1 MIEYLARHL
10 LLPVHERLRGR
21 KTLQYLRALEQEGS
35 ASPES
40 LRVLQLKKLRRLMK
54 HSVTHVPYY
63 KNALQEIGVSTVEE
77 LDFKAFSRLP
87 VLEKT
92 AIREHSDSFLTR
104 DYAGTLIP
112 YSTGGSTGEPLTFFT
127 DVDKESW
134 HKAHDWR
141 CRSWFGVRPGDRQID
156 LWGSPIELE
165 KLSPIRQLKDRWLL
179 NHRVLP
185 AFDLRE
191 ARLGEYCAIV
201 HTFKPRILYGYPSAL
216 TILAQFVNAR
226 PGLLRKY
233 RPRLVACTSEM
244 LYPHQRELIQEAFR
258 CPVANEYGS
267 RDGGLIAHECPEG
280 NLHIVAEHVLVE
292 VDAPDATGV
301 GDLIITNLDGFGMP
315 FLRYRIGDRG
325 SIDGRPCACGRV
337 LPVMKDLAGRANDLL
352 VGANGVAIH
361 PLAAVYLL
369 RPYRRKLRQFRITQR
384 QDLGLLIELSCLE
397 TLDEA
402 DLKRI
407 RDGMAEVFRFPIP
420 VSFEI
425 KDYLRPGPSGK
436 HQSVVCQAGNSR

>member
-1 MIEYLARHL
+1 
-10 LLPVHERLRGR
+10 LPIHERLRGR
-21 KTLQYLRALEQEGS
+21 KTLKYFHRLEQEES
-35 ASPES
+35 ESPEA
-40 LRVLQLKKLRRLMK
+40 LEALQLQKLRRLVR
-54 HSVTHVPYY
+54 HCVAHVPYY
-63 KNALQEIGVSTVEE
+63 ENALQEMGVSTVEE
-77 LDFKAFSRLP
+77 LDLKAFSRLP

-92 AIREHSDSFLTR
+92 PIREKTNSFLAR
-104 DYAGTLIP
+104 HFAGTLIP
-112 YSTGGSTGEPLTFFT
+112 YSTGGSTGEPLAFFT

-156 LWGSPIELE
+156 LWGSPIELK
-165 KLSPIRQLKDRWLL
+165 KLSLLRRLKDRWLL
-179 NHRVLP
+179 NHWVLP

-191 ARLGEYCAIV
+191 ARLEEYCKVVRA
-201 HTFKPRILYGYPSAL
+201 FKPRVLYGYPSAL
-216 TILAQFVNAR
+216 TILAQFVNDR
-226 PGLLRKY
+226 PGLLKGY

-244 LYPHQRELIQEAFR
+244 LYPHQRELIHEALR

-280 NLHIVAEHVLVE
+280 GLHIAAEHVLLE
-292 VDAPDATGV
+292 VDAPDSAGV

-325 SIDGRPCACGRV
+325 SIDERPCACGRA
-337 LPVMKDLAGRANDLL
+337 LPVMQDLAGRANDLL
-352 VGANGVAIH
+352 MGADGVAIH

-384 QDLGLLIELSCLE
+384 QDLGLSIELSCLE

-402 DLKRI
+402 DLNRI
-407 RDGMAEVFRFPIP
+407 KDGMAEVFRFPIP

-425 KDYLRPGPSGK
+425 KDYIQPGPSGK
-436 HQSVVCQAGNSR
+436 HQSVVCQVGNSR